1 MTGYNFF
8 VNFAKLILHCDFF
21 MKRTLYITDLDGTL
35 LNEHSRVSERSS
47 AILSDLVTRHNVLF
61 SIATARTPATAV
73 ELMSCVP
80 TPIPLIV
87 MAGAAMWD
95 TERSQ
100 YVNSVPIPENVVQRV
115 CAAYEAH
122 GVHPFVYRNHGG
134 VLHTYH
140 HPEVHGEEKQF
151 IDDRISTPYKR
162 FIITSEPY
170 TASSDPTLLIFAMN
184 RFELLEAVQRDI
196 VAAHIPCHSVCY
208 HDIFNHQN
216 GILEVYAHGVT
227 KAAAVTRLKAL
238 TGADRLVVFGDN
250 LNDREMMQA
259 ADHSVAVENAFDEV
273 KAIADEVIEP
283 NVTDSVAR
291 WIAADVERNR

>member
-1 MTGYNFF
+1 M
-8 VNFAKLILHCDFF
+8 
-21 MKRTLYITDLDGTL
+21 
-35 LNEHSRVSERSS
+35 
-47 AILSDLVTRHNVLF
+47 
-61 SIATARTPATAV
+61 
-73 ELMSCVP
+73 
-80 TPIPLIV
+80 
-87 MAGAAMWD
+87 
-95 TERSQ
+95 
-100 YVNSVPIPENVVQRV
+100 VQRV

-170 TASSDPTLLIFAMN
+170 SASTDPTLLIFAMN

-208 HDIFNHQN
+208 HDIFNHSN

-250 LNDREMMQA
+250 LNDVSMLEA
-259 ADHSVAVENAFDEV
+259 AGRGVAMGNASAE
-273 KAIADEVIEP
+273 ALAAADEVTASCDEAG
-283 NVTDSVAR
+283 VAR
-291 WIAADVERNR
+291 WIERALA